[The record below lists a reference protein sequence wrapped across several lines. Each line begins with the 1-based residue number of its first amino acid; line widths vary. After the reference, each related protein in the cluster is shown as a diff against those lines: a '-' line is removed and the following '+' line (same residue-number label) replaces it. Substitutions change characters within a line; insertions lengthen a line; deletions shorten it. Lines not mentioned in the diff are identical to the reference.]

1 MKEKMI
7 NNKKIINDV
16 SIFILIKYI
25 FLNEISIFEVIFMGF
40 PISVVLVANQRIPIS
55 ASLGAV

>member
-1 MKEKMI
+1 MKEEMI

-25 FLNEISIFEVIFMGF
+25 FVNKISIFEVILMGF
-40 PISVVLVANQRIPIS
+40 PI
-55 ASLGAV
+55 

>member
-16 SIFILIKYI
+16 SIFILIKCI
-25 FLNEISIFEVIFMGF
+25 FENKILIFEVILMGF
-40 PISVVLVANQRIPIS
+40 PYRTLTKNLYS
-55 ASLGAV
+55 

>member
-25 FLNEISIFEVIFMGF
+25 FLNKISIFEVILMGF
-40 PISVVLVANQRIPIS
+40 PISVVLVANHRIPIS